1 MNQRKDSAHHK
12 RALKEARM
20 AKLLFS
26 FIALASIAI
35 VIFIL
40 NIPSIIQNENQA
52 LTKNSSFNE
61 TSTIESSDHHTI
73 QTARIT
79 ASGDMLYHD
88 IVYGSAFDGQTYDF
102 KNDYEQITPLVSSA
116 DLALG
121 DFEGTINP
129 DRPLA
134 GYPIFNAPE
143 EVIQSIKDA
152 GYDVLDLAH
161 NHILDTGISGLKY
174 TATAFRKAG
183 LDIFG
188 VRVDPN
194 EGILVKEVNGIKVAI
209 LGFSYGF
216 NGIEASISQE
226 DYNNHL
232 YDLNMDKVKEQIEK
246 AEEIADFTIVMPQMG
261 VEYKLS
267 PTDAQVDT
275 YHKMIEW
282 GADVIFGGHPH
293 VAEPTETIEKDG
305 QKKFIIYS
313 MGNLLSNQRVETLD
327 NIWTERG
334 VIMDITIQKEG
345 NETTLT
351 SVQAHPTWVSRTPI
365 NRTFQVYPAYDY
377 QVFLAE
383 DYISG
388 GKYANQVDE
397 TPRQRIEKA
406 YYEMLELLNIKF

>member
-1 MNQRKDSAHHK
+1 MNQRQNSSYHK
-12 RALKEARM
+12 RAVREARF
-20 AKLLFS
+20 AKLLFA
-26 FIALASIAI
+26 FIAIASLAI

-40 NIPSIIQNENQA
+40 NIPSIINNENKL
-52 LTKNSSFNE
+52 LTKNVPTNQQSS
-61 TSTIESSDHHTI
+61 STASEDKEVH
-73 QTARIT
+73 TARIT

-88 IVYGSAFDGQTYDF
+88 IVYGSAFDGQNYDF

-129 DRPLA
+129 DRPL
-134 GYPIFNAPE
+134 
-143 EVIQSIKDA
+143 
-152 GYDVLDLAH
+152 DLAH

-174 TATAFRKAG
+174 TATAFRNAG

-188 VRVDPN
+188 VKVDPN

-216 NGIEASISQE
+216 NGIEASISKE
-226 DYNNHL
+226 DYDNHL

-246 AEEIADFTIVMPQMG
+246 AEQIADFTIIMPQMG
-261 VEYKLS
+261 VEYQLT

-282 GADVIFGGHPH
+282 GADVVFGGHPH

-313 MGNLLSNQRVETLD
+313 MGNLLSNQRIETLD
-327 NIWTERG
+327 KIWTERG

-345 NETTLT
+345 NQTTLT

-365 NRTFQVYPAYDY
+365 NRTFQGYQAYDY

-383 DYISG
+383 DYLPG
-388 GKYANQVDE
+388 AKYANTVDE
-397 TPRQRIEKA
+397 TTRQRIEKA
-406 YYEMLELLNIKF
+406 YHEMLELLNIQF

>member
-1 MNQRKDSAHHK
+1 MNQRQNSAHHK

-20 AKLLFS
+20 AKLLFT

-40 NIPSIIQNENQA
+40 NIPSIIQNENQS
-52 LTKNSSFNE
+52 LTKNNSSNE
-61 TSTIESSDHHTI
+61 TSKVESSDHHSI

-188 VRVDPN
+188 VKVDPN

-226 DYNNHL
+226 DYDNHL
-232 YDLNMDKVKEQIEK
+232 YDLNMDKVKQQIEK
-246 AEEIADFTIVMPQMG
+246 AKEIADFTIVMPQMG

-267 PTDAQVDT
+267 PTDAQVET

-345 NETTLT
+345 NQTTLT

-365 NRTFQVYPAYDY
+365 NRTFQGYPAYDY

-383 DYISG
+383 DYLPG
-388 GKYANQVDE
+388 AKYANTVDE
-397 TPRQRIEKA
+397 TTRQRIEKA
-406 YYEMLELLNIKF
+406 YHEMLELLNIKF

>member
-1 MNQRKDSAHHK
+1 MNQRQNSSHHK
-12 RALKEARM
+12 RAVREARL
-20 AKLLFS
+20 AKLLFA
-26 FIALASIAI
+26 FIAIASLAII
-35 VIFIL
+35 VFIL
-40 NIPSIIQNENQA
+40 NIPSIINNENKL
-52 LTKNSSFNE
+52 LTKNGSTTEQNS
-61 TSTIESSDHHTI
+61 STIAEDKEVH
-73 QTARIT
+73 TARIT

-143 EVIQSIKDA
+143 EVVQSIKDA

-188 VRVDPN
+188 VKVDPN

-232 YDLNMDKVKEQIEK
+232 YDLNMDKVKEQI
-246 AEEIADFTIVMPQMG
+246 
-261 VEYKLS
+261 
-267 PTDAQVDT
+267 
-275 YHKMIEW
+275 KMIEW

-313 MGNLLSNQRVETLD
+313 MGNLLSNQRIETLD

-345 NETTLT
+345 NQTTLT

-365 NRTFQVYPAYDY
+365 NRTFQGYQAYDY

-383 DYISG
+383 DYLPG
-388 GKYANQVDE
+388 AKYANTVDE
-397 TPRQRIEKA
+397 TTRQRIEKA
-406 YYEMLELLNIKF
+406 YHEMLELLNIQF